1 MTSFK
6 FLGAA
11 LVFSALLAT
20 PALAWE
26 PAKAE
31 AADPTF
37 SIYSGMHG
45 TIWTHSATHRDCI
58 CRYGHIAE
66 ITPPTS
72 SAFDRADRPDTVTT
86 ADFRRDV
93 AAPQVDPEGRPS
105 MRKTRVRNPALS
117 V

>member
-20 PALAWE
+20 PASAWVAISE
-26 PAKAE
+26 PAAAE

-45 TIWTHSATHRDCI
+45 DIYSGMHGDASGLHMSVRPHR
-58 CRYGHIAE
+58 GNH
-66 ITPPTS
+66 
-72 SAFDRADRPDTVTT
+72 T
-86 ADFRRDV
+86 AGVKRFRSR
-93 AAPQVDPEGRPS
+93 
-105 MRKTRVRNPALS
+105 
-117 V
+117 

>member
-20 PALAWE
+20 PASAWE
-26 PAKAE
+26 PAAAL

-45 TIWTHSATHRDCI
+45 DAS
-58 CRYGHIAE
+58 G
-66 ITPPTS
+66 
-72 SAFDRADRPDTVTT
+72 
-86 ADFRRDV
+86 
-93 AAPQVDPEGRPS
+93 
-105 MRKTRVRNPALS
+105 LS
-117 V
+117 VRPHRGNHTTGVKRFRSR

>member
-20 PALAWE
+20 PALAWD
-26 PAKAE
+26 PGNAE

-45 TIWTHSATHRDCI
+45 TISPGDASGLHMSVRPHR
-58 CRYGHIAE
+58 GNH
-66 ITPPTS
+66 
-72 SAFDRADRPDTVTT
+72 TT
-86 ADFRRDV
+86 DVKHFRSR
-93 AAPQVDPEGRPS
+93 
-105 MRKTRVRNPALS
+105 
-117 V
+117 

>member
-20 PALAWE
+20 PASAWVAISE
-26 PAKAE
+26 PAVAE

-45 TIWTHSATHRDCI
+45 DIYSATNGGASGLAMSVRPHR
-58 CRYGHIAE
+58 GNH
-66 ITPPTS
+66 
-72 SAFDRADRPDTVTT
+72 T
-86 ADFRRDV
+86 AGVKRFRSR
-93 AAPQVDPEGRPS
+93 
-105 MRKTRVRNPALS
+105 
-117 V
+117 

>member
-20 PALAWE
+20 PALAWD
-26 PAKAE
+26 PGNAE

-45 TIWTHSATHRDCI
+45 TISPGDASGLHMSVRPHR
-58 CRYGHIAE
+58 GNH
-66 ITPPTS
+66 
-72 SAFDRADRPDTVTT
+72 TT
-86 ADFRRDV
+86 DVKRFRSR
-93 AAPQVDPEGRPS
+93 
-105 MRKTRVRNPALS
+105 
-117 V
+117 

>member
-20 PALAWE
+20 PALAWD
-26 PAKAE
+26 PGNAE

-45 TIWTHSATHRDCI
+45 TISLGDAPGLRTSVRPHRGNHTTDVK
-58 CRYGHIAE
+58 R
-66 ITPPTS
+66 
-72 SAFDRADRPDTVTT
+72 FRP
-86 ADFRRDV
+86 R
-93 AAPQVDPEGRPS
+93 
-105 MRKTRVRNPALS
+105 
-117 V
+117 